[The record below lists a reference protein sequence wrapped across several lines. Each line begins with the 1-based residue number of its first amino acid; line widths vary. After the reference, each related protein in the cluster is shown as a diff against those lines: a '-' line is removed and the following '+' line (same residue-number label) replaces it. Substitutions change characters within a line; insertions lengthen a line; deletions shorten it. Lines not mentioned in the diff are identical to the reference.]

1 MKQHLLAGAC
11 LVAVLCSARAAC
23 AQTVPAQVP
32 KVDMPPTGTLPN
44 LTVAV
49 PPVTQND
56 LMKRAGE
63 QWVTY
68 HGDDSGQRYA

>member
-11 LVAVLCSARAAC
+11 LVAVLCSARA
-23 AQTVPAQVP
+23 QTVPAPVP

-44 LTVAV
+44 LSVAV

-68 HGDDSGQRYA
+68 HGDYSG